1 VDAGARQEIASNAAE
16 SLDAPQ
22 SPAALL
28 LRLLPGANVPP
39 ILSPELQQS
48 ELERRLTAHELEIA
62 RRIQQSLLP
71 KALPSLKGFGLAGF
85 CCSARQVGGDL
96 FDVLAFSA
104 DSVLLLVADVMG
116 KGVPAALFA
125 ATLRTLVRT
134 ISEWT
139 KRPSELLAR
148 MNRLMF
154 EELANVDMFITAQA
168 VVVDTRK
175 REMVLASAGHC
186 PLLVIGCANET
197 IAISPKGLPLGISPE
212 TSFAEETLPLDNCHC
227 AMLYTDGL
235 TEMRNAD
242 SSLYGQ
248 ARLET
253 WLRKNTGTNT
263 AEQLKER
270 LLADLRQFQ
279 PEGPQD
285 DQTFLLLTKQGAR

>member
-1 VDAGARQEIASNAAE
+1 MQSGAF
-16 SLDAPQ
+16 
-22 SPAALL
+22 
-28 LRLLPGANVPP
+28 
-39 ILSPELQQS
+39 SPEEKPLGRLRVSTAKNMLPVEMQQA

-71 KALPSLKGFGLAGF
+71 KTLPNVRAFGLAGF
-85 CCSARQVGGDL
+85 CRSARQVGGDL
-96 FDVLAFSA
+96 YDVLALSA
-104 DSVLLLVADVMG
+104 DSLLLVVADVMG

-125 ATLRTLVRT
+125 ATLRTLIRT

-139 KRPSELLAR
+139 RRPSELLGR

-168 VVVDTRK
+168 IVADSRK
-175 REMVLASAGHC
+175 RELVVASAGHC
-186 PLLVIGCANET
+186 PLLLADGTNET
-197 IAISPKGLPLGISPE
+197 RSVSPKGLPLGIAPE
-212 TSFAEETLPLDNCHC
+212 TSFPEETLPLDEWSC

-242 SSLYGQ
+242 GTLYSQ

-253 WLRKNTGTNT
+253 WLSRNTRQSPT

-270 LLADLRQFQ
+270 LLEELHEFQ
-279 PEGPQD
+279 SEGPQD
-285 DQTFLLLTKQGAR
+285 DQTFLFLTYEGARRQGEKPNRAE